1 MTPDPRPVGD
11 WLMQQALL
19 AAPIDTLLEGCADGL
34 VAAGIPLLRGH
45 LTATTLHP
53 QFASVGF
60 TWRRGEGLQVR
71 DRYVHGNDQRPAWQ
85 QSPLQPLVQGEARLV
100 RHRLDDTADVATY
113 PVLGEFREI
122 GGTDYV
128 ASASLFGSG
137 GVAPDEVKTGMIAS
151 WVTDR
156 RGGFTDADL
165 AALQKLQPA
174 LAVAAR
180 TALGDEIAR
189 TVMAT
194 YLGADAGARVL
205 DGGIRRG
212 HVQVIESAILFSD
225 LRGFTALSDTID
237 RAELVPMLNTYL
249 AAMADP
255 VDANGGQ
262 VLKFLGDGMLATFAL
277 GVDGPESACGRA
289 MAAAAQAFDAI
300 EALNARRSAAGRPTM
315 ELGIALHLGDVLY
328 GNVGSERRLDFTVI
342 GPAVNAASRM
352 EALCGALACPLV
364 ISGAF
369 VHGAGS
375 EIPFRSL
382 GCHSLRGIGE
392 PQELFTAD
400 AATAGRIVRSMR
412 Y

>member
-1 MTPDPRPVGD
+1 MADPRPVCD
-11 WLMQQALL
+11 WLTEQALL
-19 AAPIDTLLEGCADGL
+19 AAPIDTLLEGCADRLVTAGL
-34 VAAGIPLLRGH
+34 PLLRGH

-53 QFASVGF
+53 QFASVGV
-60 TWRRGEGLQVR
+60 TWRRGQGLEVR
-71 DRYVHGNDQRPAWQ
+71 DRYEHGNDQRPAWQ
-85 QSPLQPLVQGEARLV
+85 QSPLQPLVRGETELV
-100 RHRLDDTADVATY
+100 RHRLDAAADVATY
-113 PVLGEFREI
+113 PMLGELRDM
-122 GGTDYV
+122 GGTDYM
-128 ASASLFGSG
+128 ASGSLFGSD
-137 GVAPDEVKTGMIAS
+137 GVAPSEVKTGMIAS

-156 RGGFTDADL
+156 PGGFADADI
-165 AALQKLQPA
+165 AALQRVQLA

-180 TALGDEIAR
+180 TALGEEIAR

-212 HVQVIESAILFSD
+212 DVQVIDSAILFSD

-237 RAELVPMLNTYL
+237 RAALVPMLNAYL

-277 GVDGPESACGRA
+277 GDEGAESACGRA
-289 MAAAAQAFDAI
+289 MTAAAQAFEAI
-300 EALNARRSAAGRPTM
+300 AALNAQRAADGLPIM

-352 EALCGALACPLV
+352 EAMCGALDCPLL

-369 VHGAGS
+369 VRAAGS
-375 EIPFRSL
+375 AAPFRSL

-400 AATAGRIVRSMR
+400 AATAGQVVRSMR